1 MTKVDPDL
9 VQWFSSRY
17 RWETARE
24 MIAAERMYDGEAF
37 ASTPSLP
44 RKDDIIVLSPSE
56 EQALRDA
63 ARERAISAMVSE
75 WKQKVFDTSRVSGDC
90 HPA

>member
-44 RKDDIIVLSPSE
+44 RKDDIIVLSPLE
-56 EQALRDA
+56 EQALIDA
-63 ARERAISAMVSE
+63 ERERAISTMVAE
-75 WKQKVFDTSRVSGDC
+75 WSQRMQRS
-90 HPA
+90 